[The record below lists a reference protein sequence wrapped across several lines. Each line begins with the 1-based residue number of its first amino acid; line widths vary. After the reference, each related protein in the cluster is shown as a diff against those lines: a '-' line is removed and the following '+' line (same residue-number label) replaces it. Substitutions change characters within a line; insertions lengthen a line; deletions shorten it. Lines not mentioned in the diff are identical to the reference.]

1 MALPFI
7 RSKIVCTIGP
17 ASSDPETLDAMI
29 EAGMDVARINTSHGS
44 KEEHRAVIEHIM
56 DRGECGILV
65 DLPRPKIRLEQLE
78 APVDLVEGQAVH

>member
-29 EAGMDVARINTSHGS
+29 AAGMDVVRINTSHGS
-44 KEEHRAVIEHIM
+44 HDEHRA
-56 DRGECGILV
+56 
-65 DLPRPKIRLEQLE
+65 
-78 APVDLVEGQAVH
+78 